1 MDSFLL
7 LFIIPR
13 QVIGMDEYGGIDMIE
28 VTAKEIE
35 AKLANKELMHLIDV
49 REVDEVADGKIPG
62 ALNIPLGLLEF
73 RMNELDKATE
83 YTIVCRSGGRSSMAA
98 KLLEGHGYKVVNMTG
113 GMLAWDG
120 PVE

>member
-1 MDSFLL
+1 
-7 LFIIPR
+7 
-13 QVIGMDEYGGIDMIE
+13 MIE

-35 AKLANKELMHLIDV
+35 AKLAKNELMHLIDV
-49 REVDEVADGKIPG
+49 REVDEVAEGKIPG

-83 YTIVCRSGGRSSMAA
+83 YTMVCRSGGRSGMAT
-98 KLLEGHGYKVVNMTG
+98 KLLESHGYKVVNMTG